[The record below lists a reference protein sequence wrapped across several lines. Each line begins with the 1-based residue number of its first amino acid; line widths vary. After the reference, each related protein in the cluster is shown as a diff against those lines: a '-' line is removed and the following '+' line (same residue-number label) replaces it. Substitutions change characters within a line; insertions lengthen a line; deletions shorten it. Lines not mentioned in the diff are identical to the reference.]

1 MCLVCSPNSELEKF
15 IIIYHILVNCL
26 PRRHLR
32 RRFYLANLSLDS
44 HFLHCCRP
52 PAFVRFFSATASR
65 MSTPLF
71 YGVTSS
77 TMAASTMVASTM
89 VASKSFYH
97 CSSGYFSDFP
107 CCPLAFYRYFFDF
120 HNSLSANLSVRMGPD
135 TVFYWRSI
143 CRRRRKRG
151 RRRERE

>member
-26 PRRHLR
+26 PRRHLH
-32 RRFYLANLSLDS
+32 RRFYLTNLSPDS

-77 TMAASTMVASTM
+77 TMAAFTM
-89 VASKSFYH
+89 VASKSFCH
-97 CSSGYFSDFP
+97 CSSDYFSDFP

-120 HNSLSANLSVRMGPD
+120 RNSLSANLSVRMGLD

-143 CRRRRKRG
+143 CRRRRRRG